1 MRRWFEDAPIRWKLT
16 ALMAGTTALALSLA
30 ALSLG
35 TFEVMTFKR
44 GLEQKLTVVAEIVG
58 RNCTAALTF
67 RDPSVAIE
75 VLAALE
81 AEPSIEAGA
90 IFDTDGKPF
99 ASYVAKTSRVAIPPA
114 PGPPGNHTVNG
125 RMIVVRPIVQEGE
138 TLGTVYVQ
146 STPNELSSRMRMFGG
161 LTLLIVVA
169 CGVIALFVSAG
180 LQGRISTPILG
191 LANTARLVTS
201 DRNFSLRANPAGR
214 DEVGLLVQ
222 DFNRMLAEI
231 ERQDQQLRQQQE
243 SLTEEVNIRTT
254 ELRRANE
261 QLTTSMQRVEHHA
274 GQIAQLTGL
283 GQLLQSCISADE
295 VFGVIQDAMP
305 RLFPS
310 DSGAVTVL
318 KSSGNLMETM
328 AVWGANPPEQRVF
341 GPDECWAF
349 RRGRPHFVTIENSPL
364 RCAHLTAADGPT
376 TLCVPM
382 MAQGDNVGVLQFNF
396 SPADSD
402 IDEQRDDEGTVHTT
416 RARLATALAEH
427 TALALANLRLR
438 EALRSQSIVDSL
450 TGLFNRRY
458 LENVLEREC
467 RRAVRAKRPLS
478 VLMLDVD
485 HFKQF
490 NDTWGHDGGDAVLRE
505 LSGLM
510 RGHFR
515 GEDIACRY
523 GGEEFVI
530 VLSEASLEAAYV
542 RAEGLRREVHSLVV
556 EHRRQPLGSITI
568 SIGLASLPDHGV
580 SPEDLIAS
588 ADRALYQAK
597 RGGRDRT
604 VTAHVSPQTLVP
616 MEEAG
621 LA

>member
-1 MRRWFEDAPIRWKLT
+1 MTGWFGDMSIRWKLT
-16 ALMAGTTALALSLA
+16 ALMAGTTALALTLT

-35 TFEVMTFKR
+35 TYEALTFR
-44 GLEQKLTVVAEIVG
+44 HALEQKLMVVAEIVG
-58 RNCTAALTF
+58 RNCTAALAF
-67 RDPSVAIE
+67 DDASAANDVLVA
-75 VLAALE
+75 LD

-90 IFDTDGKPF
+90 VFDKHGKPF
-99 ASYVAKTSRVAIPPA
+99 ATYIAAKSRATLPAA
-114 PGPPGNHTVNG
+114 PGPAGNRING
-125 RMIVVRPIVQEGE
+125 SRLIVVRPILFDDE
-138 TLGTVYVQ
+138 TVGTVYVQ
-146 STPNELSSRMRMFGG
+146 STLRELSSRMAVFAG

-169 CGVIALFVSAG
+169 CGIVALFVSAG
-180 LQGRISTPILG
+180 LQGRISKPILD

-231 ERQDQQLRQQQE
+231 ERQDHQLRQQQE
-243 SLTEEVNIRTT
+243 SLTEEVTSRTT
-254 ELRRANE
+254 ELVRANE
-261 QLTTSMQRVEHHA
+261 QLTVSVKRVEHYA
-274 GQIAQLTGL
+274 EQIAQLTAL
-283 GQLLQSCISADE
+283 GQLLQSCLTADE
-295 VFGVIQDAMP
+295 VFGVLQDALP
-305 RLFPS
+305 RLFPG
-310 DSGAVTVL
+310 DSGSVTIL

-328 AVWGANPPEQRVF
+328 SVWGHNAPHQRVF

-349 RRGRPHFVTIENSPL
+349 RRGRPHFVSDAGSPL
-364 RCAHLTAADGPT
+364 RCAHLTPGDGPAT
-376 TLCVPM
+376 FCVPM

-396 SPADSD
+396 ASTDP
-402 IDEQRDDEGTVHTT
+402 DERRDDNGTVHST

-458 LENVLEREC
+458 LETVLEREC
-467 RRAVRAKRPLS
+467 RRAVRSKRPLA

-490 NDTWGHDGGDAVLRE
+490 NDTWGHEGGDAVLRE

-510 RGHFR
+510 RAHFR
-515 GEDIACRY
+515 GDDIACRY

-530 VLSEASLEAAYV
+530 VLSEATIEGAFG
-542 RAEGLRREVHSLVV
+542 RAEALRREVHRLVAQ
-556 EHRRQPLGSITI
+556 HRRQPLGSITV
-568 SIGLASLPDHGV
+568 SIGVAAVPDHGV
-580 SPEDLIAS
+580 TPEDLIGA

-597 RGGRDRT
+597 SDGRDRT
-604 VTAHVSPQTLVP
+604 VTGHVVP
-616 MEEAG
+616 HAMLRMGEAG
-621 LA
+621 IS

>member
-16 ALMAGTTALALSLA
+16 ALLACTTALALSLA
-30 ALSLG
+30 VVALG
-35 TFEVMTFKR
+35 TYEAATFR
-44 GLEQKLTVVAEIVG
+44 RALDQKLTVVAEIVG
-58 RNCTAALTF
+58 RNTTAALAF
-67 RDPSVAIE
+67 SDRAAAKDVLVA
-75 VLAALE
+75 LD

-90 IFDTDGKPF
+90 VYDKDNKSF
-99 ASYVAKTSRVAIPPA
+99 ATFAARSNVVVPVT
-114 PGPPGNHTVNG
+114 PGEPGNYISGG
-125 RMIVVRPIVQEGE
+125 RMIVVRPIVLEGE
-138 TLGTVYVQ
+138 VVGTVYVQ
-146 STPNELSSRMRMFGG
+146 ATLSELSSRMLVFGRI
-161 LTLLIVVA
+161 TVIVVVA
-169 CGVIALFVSAG
+169 CSIIALFVSSG
-180 LQGRISTPILG
+180 LQGRMTRPILD

-201 DRNFSLRANPAGR
+201 DRNFSLRAHPAGR

-243 SLTEEVNIRTT
+243 SLTEEVTNRTA
-254 ELRRANE
+254 ELVEANE
-261 QLTTSMQRVEHHA
+261 QLTVSMKRVEHHA
-274 GQIAQLTGL
+274 DQIGQLTSL
-283 GQLLQSCISADE
+283 GQLLQSCLTADE

-305 RLFPS
+305 RLFPG
-310 DSGAVTVL
+310 DSGAVTIL

-328 AVWGANPPEQRVF
+328 ASWGHNPPQQRVF

-349 RRGRPHFVTIENSPL
+349 RRGRPHFVTDATSPL
-364 RCAHLTAADGPT
+364 RCAHLGPADGPVT
-376 TLCVPM
+376 FCVPM

-396 SPADSD
+396 TN
-402 IDEQRDDEGTVHTT
+402 IDLAEQHDEGGTVHST

-458 LENVLEREC
+458 LENMLEREC

-505 LSGLM
+505 LSALM
-510 RGHFR
+510 RAHFR
-515 GEDIACRY
+515 GDDIACRY
-523 GGEEFVI
+523 GGEEFMI
-530 VLSEASLEAAYV
+530 VLSEATLEHAFS
-542 RAEGLRREVHSLVV
+542 RAEELRKEVHRLVV
-556 EHRRQPLGSITI
+556 QHRKQPLGAITV
-568 SIGLASLPDHGV
+568 SMGLAALPEHGV
-580 SPEDLIAS
+580 TPEDLIAA

-597 RGGRDRT
+597 SAGRDRT
-604 VTAHVSPQTLVP
+604 ATAHVSPQTLLRIG
-616 MEEAG
+616 EAG

>member
-16 ALMAGTTALALSLA
+16 AFMAGTTALALSLA
-30 ALSLG
+30 ALSFG
-35 TFEVMTFKR
+35 TFEVSTFKR
-44 GLEQKLTVVAEIVG
+44 GLEQKLTVVANIVG
-58 RNCTAALTF
+58 RNSTAALSF
-67 RDPSVAIE
+67 GDASVASE

-90 IFDTDGKPF
+90 VFDTDGKVF
-99 ASYVAKTSRVAIPPA
+99 ATYVARSSLVAIPA
-114 PGPPGNHTVNG
+114 TPGPPGNYTVNG
-125 RMIVVRPIVQEGE
+125 RMVVVRPIVQEGE
-138 TLGTVYVQ
+138 TLGMVYVQ
-146 STPNELSSRMRMFGG
+146 SSLSELSSRMLIFGG

-169 CGVIALFVSAG
+169 CGIIALFVSAG
-180 LQGRISTPILG
+180 LQGRISAPILD

-201 DRNFSLRANPAGR
+201 DRNFSLRASPAGR

-243 SLTEEVNIRTT
+243 SLTEEVNNRTT
-254 ELRRANE
+254 ELLRANE
-261 QLTTSMQRVEHHA
+261 QLTLSMQRVEHHA
-274 GQIAQLTGL
+274 EQIAQLTGL
-283 GQLLQSCISADE
+283 GQLLQSCQSADE
-295 VFGVIQDAMP
+295 VFGVVQDAMP
-305 RLFPS
+305 RLFPG
-310 DSGAVTVL
+310 DSGSVSVL
-318 KSSGNLMETM
+318 KSSGNLMEAM

-341 GPDECWAF
+341 SPDECWAF
-349 RRGRPHFVTIENSPL
+349 RRGRPHFVTLANSPV
-364 RCAHLTAADGPT
+364 RCGHLTPADGPI

-382 MAQGDNVGVLQFNF
+382 LAQGDNVGVLQFNF
-396 SPADSD
+396 VELDTA
-402 IDEQRDDEGTVHTT
+402 EARDDAALVHST
-416 RARLATALAEH
+416 RARLAAALAEH
-427 TALALANLRLR
+427 TGLALANLRLR

-478 VLMLDVD
+478 VLMIDVD

-510 RGHFR
+510 RQHFR
-515 GEDIACRY
+515 GDDIACRY

-530 VLSEASLEAAYV
+530 VLSEASLDSAYA
-542 RAEGLRREVHSLVV
+542 RAEELRREVHTLVAQ
-556 EHRRQPLGSITI
+556 HRRQPLGSITV
-568 SIGLASLPDHGV
+568 SIGLSALPDHGV
-580 SPEDLIAS
+580 SPEDLVGA

-597 RGGRDRT
+597 RDGRDRT
-604 VTAHVSPQTLVP
+604 VTAHVSPHTLLR
-616 MEEAG
+616 MGEAG

>member
-35 TFEVMTFKR
+35 TYEVLTFR
-44 GLEQKLTVVAEIVG
+44 RSLEQKLMVVAEIVG
-58 RNCTAALTF
+58 RNSTAALTF
-67 RDPSVAIE
+67 GEPSAANE
-75 VLAALE
+75 ALAALD

-90 IFDTDGKPF
+90 VFDTDGKPF
-99 ASYVAKTSRVAIPPA
+99 ATYIANTSLVAIPLS
-114 PGPPGNHTVNG
+114 PGPLGNRTANG
-125 RMIVVRPIVQEGE
+125 RMIVVRTIVQDGE
-138 TLGTVYVQ
+138 SLGTVYIQ
-146 STPNELSSRMRMFGG
+146 SSLSELSSRMFVFGG

-169 CGVIALFVSAG
+169 CGITALFVSSG
-180 LQGRISTPILG
+180 LQGRISAPILD

-201 DRNFSLRANPAGR
+201 DRNFSLRAHPAGR

-222 DFNRMLAEI
+222 DFNRMLSEI

-254 ELRRANE
+254 ELLRANE
-261 QLTTSMQRVEHHA
+261 QLTVSMKRVEHHA
-274 GQIAQLTGL
+274 QQIAQLTDL

-295 VFGVIQDAMP
+295 VFGVIQNAMP
-305 RLFPS
+305 RLFPG
-310 DSGAVTVL
+310 DSGSVTVL
-318 KSSGNLMETM
+318 KASGNLMETM
-328 AVWGANPPEQRVF
+328 AVWGAHPPAQRVF

-349 RRGRPHFVTIENSPL
+349 RRGRPHFVTVDNAPL
-364 RCAHLTAADGPT
+364 RCAHLTPADGPT
-376 TLCVPM
+376 TFCVPM
-382 MAQGDNVGVLQFNF
+382 LAQGDNVGVLQFNF
-396 SPADSD
+396 AQVDP
-402 IDEQRDDEGTVHTT
+402 DEQHDAAGMVHST

-427 TALALANLRLR
+427 TALALVNLRLR

-505 LSGLM
+505 LAGLM

-515 GEDIACRY
+515 GDDIACRY

-530 VLSEASLEAAYV
+530 VLAEASLESAYA
-542 RAEGLRREVHSLVV
+542 RAEELRREVHKLVAQ
-556 EHRRQPLGSITI
+556 HRRQPLGSITV
-568 SIGLASLPDHGV
+568 SIGLAALPDHGV
-580 SPEDLIAS
+580 SPEDLVAA

-597 RGGRDRT
+597 RDGRDRT
-604 VTAHVSPQTLVP
+604 VTAHVSPQTLLR
-616 MEEAG
+616 MGEAG

>member
-1 MRRWFEDAPIRWKLT
+1 MKRWFEDASIRWKLT

-30 ALSLG
+30 AISFG
-35 TFEVMTFKR
+35 SYEAVTFR
-44 GLEQKLTVVAEIVG
+44 RALEQKLIIVAEIVG
-58 RNCTAALTF
+58 RNCTAALAF
-67 RDPSVAIE
+67 GDKSVAKD
-75 VLAALE
+75 VLMALD

-90 IFDTDGKPF
+90 VFDKDGKPF
-99 ASYVAKTSRVAIPPA
+99 ATYTAAAAGTALPKAASEA
-114 PGPPGNHTVNG
+114 GNGTGGG
-125 RMIVVRPIVQEGE
+125 RITVVRPILLDGE
-138 TLGTVYVQ
+138 NVGTVYVQ
-146 STPNELSSRMRMFGG
+146 STLTELTTRMFVFAG

-169 CGVIALFVSAG
+169 CGIVALVVSSG
-180 LQGRISTPILG
+180 LQGRISKPILD

-243 SLTEEVNIRTT
+243 SLTEEVIGRTA
-254 ELRRANE
+254 ELVQANE
-261 QLTTSMQRVEHHA
+261 QLTVSVKRVEHYA
-274 GQIAQLTGL
+274 DQIAQLTTL
-283 GQLLQSCISADE
+283 GQLLQSCLTTDE

-305 RLFPS
+305 RLFPG
-310 DSGAVTVL
+310 DSGSLSIL

-328 AVWGANPPEQRVF
+328 AVWGHNPPQQRVF

-349 RRGRPHFVTIENSPL
+349 RRGRPHFVTDPSSPL
-364 RCAHLTAADGPT
+364 RCAHLAPEDGPAT
-376 TLCVPM
+376 FCVPM
-382 MAQGDNVGVLQFNF
+382 MAQGDNVGVVQFNF
-396 SPADSD
+396 AQLDPAEAP
-402 IDEQRDDEGTVHTT
+402 DESGAVHST

-467 RRAVRAKRPLS
+467 RRAVRSKRPLT

-505 LSGLM
+505 LSAVM
-510 RGHFR
+510 RAHFR
-515 GEDIACRY
+515 GDDIACRY

-530 VLSEASLEAAYV
+530 LLSEATLESAFA
-542 RAEGLRREVHSLVV
+542 RSEELRLEVHRLVAQ
-556 EHRRQPLGSITI
+556 HRKRPLGPITV
-568 SIGLASLPDHGV
+568 SIGLATLPDHGV
-580 SPEDLIAS
+580 TPEDLIAA

-597 RGGRDRT
+597 RAGRDRT
-604 VTAHVSPQTLVP
+604 VAAHVSPHTLLRLG
-616 MEEAG
+616 EAG